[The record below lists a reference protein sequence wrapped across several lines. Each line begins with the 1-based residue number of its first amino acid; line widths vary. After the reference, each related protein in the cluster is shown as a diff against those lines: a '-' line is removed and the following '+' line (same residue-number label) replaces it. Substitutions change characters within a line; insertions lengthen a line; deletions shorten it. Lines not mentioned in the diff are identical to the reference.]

1 MIVVA
6 LSFSFTDFVLYKCL
20 DLNLKIPEINP
31 KRTVDLSVSNVTG
44 SLIKRLLFLVNKLP
58 NADWLFN
65 Q

>member
-44 SLIKRLLFLVNKLP
+44 SLIKRLFVLG
-58 NADWLFN
+58 
-65 Q
+65 